1 MRTLTGT
8 FAQRFAG
15 APPVI
20 LDGALGTELERRG
33 VETGLPLWSTHA
45 LLEAP
50 ETVESIQREYAQ
62 AGAEVLTAG
71 TFRTQARTLARSD
84 VPGLADR
91 AEEITARA
99 VDLARRAASA
109 VDAPVWIAGSAP
121 PLEDCYR
128 PDLVPD
134 AGACEREQR
143 EHVFNLARAG
153 VDLIA
158 IETMNTVTEAAITA
172 RAAAATGLPFWVS
185 FGCTKDAR
193 LLSGEP
199 LSEAI
204 EAVRPANPVAVGV
217 NCLPPSAVASCLPV
231 LAASRLPFCVYA
243 NLGAPEGDGSRSEER
258 SPAAFAADAR
268 TWLDAGATMIGGCCG
283 TRPDHLRA
291 LAANA
296 TRTES
301 SRPSRSP

>member
-50 ETVESIQREYAQ
+50 ETVESILREYAQ

-84 VPGLADR
+84 VPGLADL

-128 PDLVPD
+128 PDLVPIYFP
-134 AGACEREQR
+134 AFLRSSAEIGKTLNNE
-143 EHVFNLARAG
+143 VG
-153 VDLIA
+153 SKS
-158 IETMNTVTEAAITA
+158 
-172 RAAAATGLPFWVS
+172 LPFHRPRPTGW
-185 FGCTKDAR
+185 AR
-193 LLSGEP
+193 
-199 LSEAI
+199 
-204 EAVRPANPVAVGV
+204 
-217 NCLPPSAVASCLPV
+217 
-231 LAASRLPFCVYA
+231 FCI
-243 NLGAPEGDGSRSEER
+243 P
-258 SPAAFAADAR
+258 
-268 TWLDAGATMIGGCCG
+268 I
-283 TRPDHLRA
+283 
-291 LAANA
+291 
-296 TRTES
+296 
-301 SRPSRSP
+301 